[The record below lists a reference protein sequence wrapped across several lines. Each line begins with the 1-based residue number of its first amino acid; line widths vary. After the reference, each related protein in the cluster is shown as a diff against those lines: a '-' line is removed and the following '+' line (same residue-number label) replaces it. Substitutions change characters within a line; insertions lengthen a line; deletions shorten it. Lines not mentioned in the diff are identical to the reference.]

1 MDTVW
6 QHARMFGYRLAYLA
20 YVRVYLPKRLAAR
33 FQQIHFS
40 ELELRTA
47 LRKDPSSRPVF
58 LTIPTR
64 TRATRANAVDDAPHV
79 TIAAD
84 REQIEPHFVNN
95 DEAAIVATIETLA
108 RLGVPIDEARR
119 DHRATAVAMDAAL
132 ELIRGVGKRIDD
144 PGGGRPMSPYQSNRN
159 FVRFVA
165 LGAIALV
172 PMPSLGVA
180 GRVTRR
186 FEVEDDPP
194 WGEDYLAL
202 RRAQGLESEPETLRV
217 ADIVQSCVVDELR
230 PVAFSLV
237 PAWIRRSL
245 LERSMFGRIA
255 DAGAGPVP
263 ARRRRPAD
271 RRSGP
276 VGPQMD
282 VGTGRSRRPSGRH
295 GRADLVRTSVRRP
308 PAARASG

>member
-64 TRATRANAVDDAPHV
+64 TRATRANAVDDAPQV

-84 REQIEPHFVNN
+84 REQIDPHFVNN

-144 PGGGRPMSPYQSNRN
+144 PGVWSPDVAICIMGAFEEACRGRCHVCVREMETASTDKTRGRLGGVDIVEMRSAAGAVPSLALLYVREGGR
-159 FVRFVA
+159 FV
-165 LGAIALV
+165 GWYPTLV
-172 PMPSLGVA
+172 MPPDCPTYV
-180 GRVTRR
+180 VN
-186 FEVEDDPP
+186 
-194 WGEDYLAL
+194 
-202 RRAQGLESEPETLRV
+202 PE
-217 ADIVQSCVVDELR
+217 
-230 PVAFSLV
+230 
-237 PAWIRRSL
+237 
-245 LERSMFGRIA
+245 
-255 DAGAGPVP
+255 
-263 ARRRRPAD
+263 
-271 RRSGP
+271 
-276 VGPQMD
+276 
-282 VGTGRSRRPSGRH
+282 
-295 GRADLVRTSVRRP
+295 
-308 PAARASG
+308 